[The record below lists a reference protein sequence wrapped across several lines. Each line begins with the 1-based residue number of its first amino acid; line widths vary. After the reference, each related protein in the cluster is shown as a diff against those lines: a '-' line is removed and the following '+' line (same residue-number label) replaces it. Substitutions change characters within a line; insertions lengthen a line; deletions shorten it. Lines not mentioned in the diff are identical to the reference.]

1 MKSLIICMLAFLTAG
16 ALTSCSEENTPTTG
30 QEQQNDREGGG
41 KVSFEI
47 LIKMGQASEPA
58 HRRPKSST
66 VTRSIWSSGKK
77 QLYRFGRKCV

>member
-41 KVSFEI
+41 KCR
-47 LIKMGQASEPA
+47 L
-58 HRRPKSST
+58 
-66 VTRSIWSSGKK
+66 
-77 QLYRFGRKCV
+77 RF